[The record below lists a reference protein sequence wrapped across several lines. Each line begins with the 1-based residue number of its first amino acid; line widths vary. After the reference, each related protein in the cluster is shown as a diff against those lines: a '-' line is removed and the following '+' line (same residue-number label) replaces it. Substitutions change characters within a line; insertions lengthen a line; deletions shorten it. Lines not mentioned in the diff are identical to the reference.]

1 MAKKRGIQR
10 TGFSTSEYRGGRKA
24 LTDKATGSAGRGN
37 RYVSRRQQY
46 YARKRFNKF
55 ISFR

>member
-1 MAKKRGIQR
+1 MAKKHGIQR
-10 TGFSTSEYRGGRKA
+10 TGYSTSEYRGGRKA

-46 YARKRFNKF
+46 YDIRVGLGL
-55 ISFR
+55 SGG

>member
-10 TGFSTSEYRGGRKA
+10 TGYSTSEYRGGRKA
-24 LTDKATGSAGRGN
+24 LTDKTTGRAGRGN

-46 YARKRFNKF
+46 YDVRRGLGM
-55 ISFR
+55 SGG

>member
-10 TGFSTSEYRGGRKA
+10 TGYSTSKYRGGRKA
-24 LTDKATGSAGRGN
+24 LTDKTTGSAGRGN

-46 YARKRFNKF
+46 YDVRRGLGM
-55 ISFR
+55 SGG

>member
-10 TGFSTSEYRGGRKA
+10 TGYSTSKYRGGRKA

-37 RYVSRRQQY
+37 KYVSYRQQY
-46 YARKRFNKF
+46 YDIRVGLGM
-55 ISFR
+55 SGG

>member
-1 MAKKRGIQR
+1 MARKNGIQR

-24 LTDKATGSAGRGN
+24 FTDKATGSAGRGN

-46 YARKRFNKF
+46 YDVRRGLGM
-55 ISFR
+55 SGG

>member
-24 LTDKATGSAGRGN
+24 FTDKATGSAGRGN

-46 YARKRFNKF
+46 YDIRRGLGM
-55 ISFR
+55 SGG